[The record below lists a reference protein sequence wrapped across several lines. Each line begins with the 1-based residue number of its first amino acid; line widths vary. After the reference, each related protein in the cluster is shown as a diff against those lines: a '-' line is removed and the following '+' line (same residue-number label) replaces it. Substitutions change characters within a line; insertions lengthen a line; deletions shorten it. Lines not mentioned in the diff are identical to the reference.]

1 MINFKS
7 FVLAIHNA
15 ILKAN
20 DALMDKNTDLLSKY
34 FIETSVDVKDEEN
47 NIIVDE
53 NGEPEKK
60 NILEPVSVV
69 LDYPV
74 IDDNGDLQKTE
85 IHVPLITLVPLSTSQ
100 IEKAVLKADFQ
111 MQIVDDEL
119 QMDFVERDDSK
130 NRFFKNSKS
139 SKGSLEIVISPQD
152 TSEGLKLIIEGYE
165 TLLKKQIP

>member
-7 FVLAIHNA
+7 FVLAIHSA

-34 FIETSVDVKDEEN
+34 FIETPVDAKDEKN
-47 NIIVDE
+47 RTILDE
-53 NGEPEKK
+53 HGYPVKK
-60 NILEPVSVV
+60 TVLDPVSVI

-74 IDDNGDLQKTE
+74 IDEEGELQKTE
-85 IHVPLITLVPLSTSQ
+85 IHVPLITLVPISTSQ

-119 QMDFVERDDSK
+119 QLDFVKTDSK
-130 NRFFKNSKS
+130 SRFFKNSKS

-152 TSEGLKLIIEGYE
+152 TSEGLKLLIEGYE
-165 TLLKKQIP
+165 KLLKKQIP